1 MAPEQSYAQ
10 RDTLRVANADNILEI
25 KERLQR
31 RATWEIRIAFGLF
44 LAFIPASWSSFEYL
58 QDWEGF
64 RSRVVEQLSDLEDTD
79 ARREAEMAAMRNLLP
94 LIAEIAERSENT
106 EAEVRETK
114 SMVREIQRELLRRR
128 SAE

>member
-10 RDTLRVANADNILEI
+10 RDTLRIANADNILEI

-31 RATWEIRIAFGLF
+31 RATWEMRIGFGLL
-44 LAFIPASWSSFEYL
+44 LAFIPASWSTFESL
-58 QDWEGF
+58 QEWEGF
-64 RSRVVEQLSDLEDTD
+64 RSRVIEQLSDLEDTD

-114 SMVREIQRELLRRR
+114 GMVREIQRELLRRR
-128 SAE
+128 GME